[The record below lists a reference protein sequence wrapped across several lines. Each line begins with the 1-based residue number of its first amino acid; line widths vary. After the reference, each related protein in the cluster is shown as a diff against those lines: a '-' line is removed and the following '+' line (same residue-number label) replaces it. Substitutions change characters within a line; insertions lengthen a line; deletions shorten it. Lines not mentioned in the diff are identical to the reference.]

1 MGGSTSKL
9 YGGGG
14 LVVAHS
20 RVLPSHGSSDAVR
33 GSRSVTKTFH
43 RKGMTDRPIR
53 KAPIVERK
61 LSSVQPGFGA

>member
-1 MGGSTSKL
+1 MAGSASKL

-20 RVLPSHGSSDAVR
+20 SVLASHGSSPAF
-33 GSRSVTKTFH
+33 GSERSVMKTFH
-43 RKGMTDRPIR
+43 RNGSMLTAIMN
-53 KAPIVERK
+53 APIVDRK